1 MESNALNNL
10 LITFGLPI
18 ITGLL
23 SFLAAIYTSK
33 KNYQAKSDEL
43 AVKIKEL
50 DQKLVEQASNH
61 KHELERM
68 KQSHEHQ
75 LELINVTSKVDQDSN
90 MQNALTG
97 MLANSLGNALGNA
110 MSDIKSAED
119 LKAFADTLN
128 NSNAE

>member
-1 MESNALNNL
+1 MNNI
-10 LITFGLPI
+10 LISFGLPI

-33 KNYQAKSDEL
+33 KNYQAKTNEL

-50 DQKLVEQASNH
+50 DQKLIEQASNH

-75 LELINVTSKVDQDSN
+75 LEMIKVTSKVEQDSN
-90 MQNALTG
+90 MQNAITRI
-97 MLANSLGNALGNA
+97 LANSFGNVLENA
-110 MSDIKSAED
+110 MGNIQSVED
-119 LKAFADTLN
+119 LQEFADKFKTTDNL
-128 NSNAE
+128 SE

>member
-1 MESNALNNL
+1 MNNI
-10 LITFGLPI
+10 LISFGFPI

-33 KNYQAKSDEL
+33 KNYQAKTNEL

-50 DQKLVEQASNH
+50 DQKLIEQASNH

-75 LELINVTSKVDQDSN
+75 LEMINVTSKVEQDSN
-90 MQNALTG
+90 MQNAITG
-97 MLANSLGNALGNA
+97 ILANSFGNVLENA
-110 MSDIKSAED
+110 MGDIQSVED
-119 LKAFADTLN
+119 LQDFADKFKTTDNL
-128 NSNAE
+128 SE

>member
-1 MESNALNNL
+1 MNNI
-10 LITFGLPI
+10 LISFGLPI

-33 KNYQAKSDEL
+33 KNYQAKTNEL

-50 DQKLVEQASNH
+50 DQKLIEQASNH

-75 LELINVTSKVDQDSN
+75 LEMINVTSKVEQDSN
-90 MQNALTG
+90 MQNAITG
-97 MLANSLGNALGNA
+97 ILANSFGNVLENA
-110 MSDIKSAED
+110 MGDIQSVED
-119 LKAFADTLN
+119 LQDFADKFKTTDNL
-128 NSNAE
+128 SE

>member
-1 MESNALNNL
+1 MNNI
-10 LITFGLPI
+10 LISFGLPI

-33 KNYQAKSDEL
+33 KNYQAKANEL

-50 DQKLVEQASNH
+50 DQKLIEQASNH

-75 LELINVTSKVDQDSN
+75 LEMINVTSKVEQDSN
-90 MQNALTG
+90 MQNAITG
-97 MLANSLGNALGNA
+97 ILANSFGNVIENA
-110 MSDIKSAED
+110 MADIQSVED
-119 LKAFADTLN
+119 LQDFADKFKTTDN
-128 NSNAE
+128 PSK

>member
-1 MESNALNNL
+1 MNNI
-10 LITFGLPI
+10 LISFGLPI

-33 KNYQAKSDEL
+33 KNYQAKTNEL

-50 DQKLVEQASNH
+50 DQKLIEQASNH

-75 LELINVTSKVDQDSN
+75 LEMINVTSKVEQDSN
-90 MQNALTG
+90 MQNAITG
-97 MLANSLGNALGNA
+97 ILANSFGNVLENA
-110 MSDIKSAED
+110 MGDIQSVED
-119 LKAFADTLN
+119 LQDFADKFKTTDNL
-128 NSNAE
+128 SK

>member
-1 MESNALNNL
+1 MNNI
-10 LITFGLPI
+10 LISFGLPI

-33 KNYQAKSDEL
+33 KNYQAKTNEL

-50 DQKLVEQASNH
+50 DQKLIEQASNH

-75 LELINVTSKVDQDSN
+75 LEMIKVTSKVEQNSN
-90 MQNALTG
+90 MQNAITG
-97 MLANSLGNALGNA
+97 ILANSFGNVLENA
-110 MSDIKSAED
+110 MGNIQSVED
-119 LKAFADTLN
+119 LQEFADKFKTIDNL
-128 NSNAE
+128 SE

>member
-1 MESNALNNL
+1 MNNL
-10 LITFGLPI
+10 LISFGLPI

-33 KNYQAKSDEL
+33 KNYQAKTNEL

-50 DQKLVEQASNH
+50 DQKLIEQASNH

-75 LELINVTSKVDQDSN
+75 LEMINVTSKVEQDSN
-90 MQNALTG
+90 MQNAITG
-97 MLANSLGNALGNA
+97 ILANSFGNVLENA
-110 MSDIKSAED
+110 MGDIQSVED
-119 LKAFADTLN
+119 LQDFADKFKTTDNL
-128 NSNAE
+128 SE

>member
-1 MESNALNNL
+1 MNNI
-10 LITFGLPI
+10 LISFGLPI

-33 KNYQAKSDEL
+33 KNYQAKTNEL

-50 DQKLVEQASNH
+50 DQKLIEQASNH

-75 LELINVTSKVDQDSN
+75 LEMINVTSKAEQDSN

-97 MLANSLGNALGNA
+97 ILTNSFGNVIENA
-110 MSDIKSAED
+110 MGDIQSIED
-119 LKAFADTLN
+119 LQDFADKLKTTDNL
-128 NSNAE
+128 SK